1 MSEAAAVSVADDR
14 PRPHGLRFRALLVG
28 LPLCVAMAFLTV
40 YGDMMVKQVQI
51 GILQLPPPA
60 LGGLFLL
67 VLISYVLRK
76 LFHRNVLDSRD
87 LLPVY
92 VMMTITVLMCSRGT
106 IEKLIPPLIH
116 ANYAATPENQYME
129 LFGPWL
135 PKWLVAFDPDGLAQQ
150 DIAVDYSE
158 GNAKVHWRLW
168 IGPILSWCGLLSFVY
183 LVFLCLSVILRRQ
196 WTDSEKLVF
205 PLVTLPLAL
214 MDESTSTSFL
224 TNKLTWIGVLIPVV
238 VYSVNGLHANFAV
251 VPEIK
256 LSWTLNQYLTSRP
269 WSGMYTL
276 RLQFAFAAIGFFYFL
291 SSDLLFSLWFFFL
304 FTRLTDV
311 IGTQMNYEI
320 TSMPQY
326 PTRLYIGYQVVGAYT
341 VLVIYLLRSGW
352 DQYAPIIRHAFGVG
366 KKPMR
371 DGPDEEMLPYR
382 LAVWGVLLGFLGAI
396 VWCIQAGLDP
406 WLAVVEIGIYI
417 FIVALVLT
425 RGVAEAGLLQT
436 EASFR
441 PVDVVKLVKPQYMLG
456 AKNLTMLAMIDTVLT
471 RDLRGVLLSN
481 YLDDQKMAKELRFR
495 PRSLLVPIGLAM
507 LVAIVF
513 GSYFFLTLSHSEGQV
528 TLYTYPKGNAEGML
542 KEAATAI
549 QQQIRTPWECLPAA
563 IAGTGICTAL
573 VVLRTTVV
581 WWPLHPLGYAVAGS
595 WTMLVF
601 WSSALITWLIKGAIL
616 RSGGMRLYRQA
627 MPFFL
632 GLVLGTFLM
641 ATAFTLLVFVGEMN
655 NVSILAPSLGFD

>member
-1 MSEAAAVSVADDR
+1 MSEPVVQSVADDR

-40 YGDMMVKQVQI
+40 YGDMMVKQIQI

-67 VLISYVLRK
+67 VVISYLLRK
-76 LFHRNVLDSRD
+76 LLKRQVLDSRD

-106 IEKLIPPLIH
+106 IEKLVPPLIH
-116 ANYAATPENQYME
+116 VNYAATEENKYME

-135 PKWLVAFDPDGLAQQ
+135 QEWLVAFDPEGDLQQ
-150 DIAVDYSE
+150 DVARDYSE
-158 GNAKVHWRLW
+158 GNARVQWRLW
-168 IGPILSWCGLLSFVY
+168 LGPILSWCGLLSFIY
-183 LVFLCLSVILRRQ
+183 LTFLCLSVILRRQ

-205 PLVTLPLAL
+205 PLVTLPLAI
-214 MDESTSTSFL
+214 MDDETSASFL
-224 TNKLTWIGVLIPVV
+224 KNRLTWIGVMIPVV
-238 VYSVNGLHANFAV
+238 VYAINGLHANFSV

-256 LSWTLNQYLTSRP
+256 LTWPLNQYFTSRP
-269 WSGMYTL
+269 WSGMHTV

-311 IGTQMNYEI
+311 IGTQLNYEI
-320 TSMPQY
+320 TPMPQY

-352 DQYAPIIRHAFGVG
+352 DQYAPILRHAFGLG
-366 KKPMR
+366 NRTMR

-382 LAVWGVLLGFLGAI
+382 VAVWGVILGFAGAI
-396 VWCIQAGLDP
+396 IWCVQAGVEP
-406 WLAVVEIGIYI
+406 WLALVEIGIYV

-425 RGVAEAGLLQT
+425 RGVSEAGLLQT

-441 PVDVVKLVKPQYMLG
+441 PIDVVKLVKPQYMLG
-456 AKNLTMLAMIDTVLT
+456 AKNLTMMAMLDTVLT

-481 YLDDQKMAKELRFR
+481 YLDDQKMAKELHFR

-528 TLYTYPKGNAEGML
+528 TLYNYPTVNAEWQF
-542 KEAATAI
+542 KEAATAM
-549 QQQIRTPWECLPAA
+549 QQQIKTPWECLPSA
-563 IAGTGICTAL
+563 IVGTGICAAL

-601 WSSALITWLIKGAIL
+601 WSSALITWLIKGMLL
-616 RSGGMRLYRQA
+616 RAGGMRLYRQA

-641 ATAFTLLVFVGEMN
+641 ATVFTLIVFVGELN
-655 NVSILAPSLGFD
+655 NVTILAPSLGFD

>member
-1 MSEAAAVSVADDR
+1 MSEPDAVSVADDR

-40 YGDMMVKQVQI
+40 YGDMMVKQIQI

-67 VLISYVLRK
+67 VLISIGLRK
-76 LFHRNVLDSRD
+76 LFKRQVLDSRD

-116 ANYAATPENQYME
+116 ANYAATVENQYME
-129 LFGPWL
+129 LFGDWMPE
-135 PKWLVAFDPDGLAQQ
+135 WLVAFDPKGELKQ

-158 GNAKVHWRLW
+158 GNARVDWRRW
-168 IGPILSWCGLLSFVY
+168 IGPILSWCGLLSFIY
-183 LVFLCLSVILRRQ
+183 LTFLCMSVILRRQ
-196 WTDSEKLVF
+196 WTDNEKLVF

-214 MDESTSTSFL
+214 LDESTSTSFL
-224 TNKLTWIGVLIPVV
+224 RNKLTWIGVLIPVV
-238 VYSVNGLHANFAV
+238 VYSINGLHANFAV

-256 LSWTLNQYLTSRP
+256 LSWNLNQYLTSRP
-269 WSGMYTL
+269 WNGMYTL

-304 FTRLTDV
+304 VTRLTDV
-311 IGTQMNYEI
+311 IGTHLNYEI

-326 PTRLYIGYQVVGAYT
+326 PTRLYIGYQVVGAYF

-352 DQYAPIIRHAFGVG
+352 EQYAPILRHAFGLG
-366 KKPMR
+366 DRPMR

-382 LAVWGVLLGFLGAI
+382 LAVWGVLLGVAGAI
-396 VWCIQAGLDP
+396 IWCIQAGVDP
-406 WLAVVEIGIYI
+406 WLAVIEIGIYL
-417 FIVALVLT
+417 FIVAMVLS

-441 PVDVVKLVKPQYMLG
+441 AVDVVKLIKPHYMLG
-456 AKNLTMLAMIDTVLT
+456 AKNLTMMAMLDTVLT

-481 YLDDQKMAKELRFR
+481 FLDDQKMAKELHFR
-495 PRSLLVPIGLAM
+495 PRSLLLPIGLAI
-507 LVAIVF
+507 LVALVCGTF
-513 GSYFFLTLSHSEGQV
+513 FFLTLSHSEGQV
-528 TLYTYPKGNAEGML
+528 TLYTYPTGNAEGML

-549 QQQIRTPWECLPAA
+549 QQQLRTPWEALPSA
-563 IAGTGICTAL
+563 IVGTCVCTAL

-601 WSSALITWLIKGAIL
+601 WSSALLTWIIKGLIL
-616 RSGGMRLYRQA
+616 RSGGMRMYRQA

-641 ATAFTLLVFVGEMN
+641 ATLFTLIVFFGELKD
-655 NVSILAPSLGFD
+655 VSILAPSLGFD